1 MCPSFRGLLC
11 IYIYTSSIYNIIYIH
26 YILKIH
32 VNNCKYII
40 HYTQRILGCAPLHH
54 MYGVYTG
61 YWAMNHLLIGMQTGA
76 TPSNNIMVYSYIIF
90 IAMIFMNYKNHWH
103 TRCTYIYIWQPTRV
117 GLFGPRWKR
126 DCGLKHELHV
136 PNWTRTYVGF
146 LCTCIYHLI

>member
-1 MCPSFRGLLC
+1 MEQVGHLEKCVHPFGGYYV
-11 IYIYTSSIYNIIYIH
+11 YIYTSSIYNIIYIH

-103 TRCTYIYIWQPTRV
+103 TRCTHIYMTTHTGWIVWSPLKE
-117 GLFGPRWKR
+117 GLRA
-126 DCGLKHELHV
+126 EA
-136 PNWTRTYVGF
+136 
-146 LCTCIYHLI
+146 